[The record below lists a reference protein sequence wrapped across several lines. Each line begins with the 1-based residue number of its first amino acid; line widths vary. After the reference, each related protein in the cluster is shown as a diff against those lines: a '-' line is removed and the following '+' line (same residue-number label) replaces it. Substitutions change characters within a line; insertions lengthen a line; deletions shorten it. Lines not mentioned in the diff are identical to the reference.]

1 MSSEH
6 PETAMM
12 RVLDLFSGIGGF
24 SLGLERAGMKAVAFC
39 EIELAA
45 SDILA
50 QHWPG
55 VPNLGDVTTAAFPAA
70 DIVCGGFPCQDVSRA
85 GKRAGDSGSRSGLFW
100 ELVRAIRVVRPKF
113 AIMENVAALLLD
125 GMGVVVGALADC
137 GYDAEWDCLPAYS
150 VGSPQERDRV
160 WIVAHPNERQREDG
174 RSQSARRGST
184 EPGEGAAPGADPDA
198 NRAWKLQPGWCFRYF
213 GGRPVHRGTGSD
225 EWRVNWTDR
234 LGAFCGMADGV
245 SRRLDEAKP
254 IGNSVLPQIPEMIG
268 RAIMEC
274 EGQ

>member
-70 DIVCGGFPCQDVSRA
+70 DI
-85 GKRAGDSGSRSGLFW
+85 
-100 ELVRAIRVVRPKF
+100 
-113 AIMENVAALLLD
+113 
-125 GMGVVVGALADC
+125 
-137 GYDAEWDCLPAYS
+137 
-150 VGSPQERDRV
+150 
-160 WIVAHPNERQREDG
+160 
-174 RSQSARRGST
+174 
-184 EPGEGAAPGADPDA
+184 
-198 NRAWKLQPGWCFRYF
+198 
-213 GGRPVHRGTGSD
+213 
-225 EWRVNWTDR
+225 
-234 LGAFCGMADGV
+234 
-245 SRRLDEAKP
+245 SRRSRK
-254 IGNSVLPQIPEMIG
+254 
-268 RAIMEC
+268 
-274 EGQ
+274 